1 MYEIALESPDQADV
15 KALLDLSDRYHEK
28 LYPAESNH
36 LLDVAD
42 LINDQTH
49 FFVARR
55 VENDEVVGC
64 GAIVSY
70 PGYGEIKRMF
80 VLPETRGTGLG
91 RELLMVLEMA
101 ARQFKLPCLRLETGV
116 SQPEAIGLYRNAGF
130 VEIGPFG
137 EYQLDPLSL
146 FMEKELV
153 KD

>member
-15 KALLDLSDRYHEK
+15 KVLLDLSDRYHEK

-42 LINDQTH
+42 LINDRTH

-101 ARQFKLPCLRLETGV
+101 ARQFKLPCLRLKRACPNPKPLGFIAM
-116 SQPEAIGLYRNAGF
+116 PGLLKLARLGSINS
-130 VEIGPFG
+130 IR
-137 EYQLDPLSL
+137 
-146 FMEKELV
+146 LV
-153 KD
+153 YSWKKNW

>member
-42 LINDQTH
+42 LINDRTH

-101 ARQFKLPCLRLETGV
+101 ARQFELPCLRLETGV